1 MPKKQ
6 FNQLNLEQILEK
18 ISEENITKLKHD
30 EAKSILIQANALGNL
45 YRANLKRSERA
56 GNIYKAK
63 ILGEQKKEQSF
74 ADYEF
79 KLPET
84 KGLTK
89 GQERNI
95 YLARLRKVRHFLRA
109 KTKTVEGNKQYLETV
124 GKILG
129 IDAESINLSQ
139 DAYDEF
145 WKQVSRVQKTDQYK
159 TILMQKTYSS
169 EQLVRD
175 AYSSMTDPLTLFKDN
190 LQYLSAKE
198 IMKFGVFNEKLIQK
212 DMGDKQNFID
222 WLESKD
228 RSELKKFII
237 GTEISDPQLFI
248 EFITAKARKLNE
260 ITVQERERDIAAK
273 ENELL
278 YGHSIGRKD

>member
-30 EAKSILIQANALGNL
+30 EARSILIQANALGNL

-74 ADYEF
+74 SDYDF

-95 YLARLRKVRHFLRA
+95 YLARLRKVRHFLRS
-109 KTKTVEGNKQYLETV
+109 KTKTKAGNLQYLEKV

-129 IDAESINLSQ
+129 IKAEQIQLPQNV
-139 DAYDEF
+139 YDEF

-175 AYSSMTDPLTLFKDN
+175 SYASMVDDITLLEQSK
-190 LQYLSAKE
+190 QYLSE
-198 IMKFGVFNEKLIQK
+198 EDFRKFAVLDREDRVVGTKLK
-212 DMGDKQNFID
+212 
-222 WLESKD
+222 
-228 RSELKKFII
+228 
-237 GTEISDPQLFI
+237 DPQLFI
-248 EFITAKARKLNE
+248 EFITAKARRLNE

-273 ENELL
+273 EEELL